1 MGGGPT
7 SCGSGPEGPLFAIR
21 FLHGQHA
28 CASPRD
34 LWLPLNAPSTLAPI
48 LPWGISHLAGF
59 RVYLGRSADA
69 IDPMLRSLRLNPND
83 RQSHAFLGQAA
94 LAQYHL
100 ANFEEAAEFR
110 RRALRVRRLGFIL
123 RILLAALGQLG
134 RSSEAA
140 VVLTELYDE
149 MPPASTRLWEVTLP
163 YADPA
168 ARAFFDD
175 GLRKA
180 GLPI

>member
-1 MGGGPT
+1 MRSIRCFEASASIPT
-7 SCGSGPEGPLFAIR
+7 TVSRE
-21 FLHGQHA
+21 
-28 CASPRD
+28 
-34 LWLPLNAPSTLAPI
+34 T
-48 LPWGISHLAGF
+48 
-59 RVYLGRSADA
+59 
-69 IDPMLRSLRLNPND
+69 
-83 RQSHAFLGQAA
+83 FLGQAA

-100 ANFEEAAEFR
+100 GNFEEAAEFC

-140 VVLTELYDE
+140 AVLSELYDE
-149 MPPASTRLWEVTLP
+149 KPPAATRLWEVTMP